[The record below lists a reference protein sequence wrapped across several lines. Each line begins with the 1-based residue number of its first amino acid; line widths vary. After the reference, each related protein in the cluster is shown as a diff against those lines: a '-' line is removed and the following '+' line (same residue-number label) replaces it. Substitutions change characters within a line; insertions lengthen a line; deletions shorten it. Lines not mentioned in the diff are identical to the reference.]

1 MHKQKHN
8 KTYYNKR
15 YPDEYPRYEQ
25 RPYHKTVPYVVEKE
39 STKPSYNAH
48 YTHEVANIE
57 VHQGEVY
64 MVDLPT
70 DRNTEEAGK
79 RPCVVVSSDKLNSW
93 STTVVIVPLTKQI
106 GNISTDMHYPFVWK
120 RGMLSVALCNHVR
133 ELDKEFLL
141 DKIETLDKLHVHNM
155 LHIIKERVLEEDA

>member
-1 MHKQKHN
+1 MRKQKRN
-8 KTYYNKR
+8 INYYNKR
-15 YPDEYPRYEQ
+15 YPNEYPRYEK

-39 STKPSYNAH
+39 PTRPSYSAH

-64 MVDLPT
+64 IVNLPT
-70 DRNTEEAGK
+70 NRNTEEAGT
-79 RPCVVVSSDKLNSW
+79 RPCVVVSSNRLNSW
-93 STTVVIVPLTKQI
+93 STTVVIIPLTKQT

-120 RGMLSVALCNHVR
+120 RGMISVALCNHMR

-141 DKIETLDKLHVHNM
+141 DKIGTVDKLHINNM
-155 LHIIKERVLEEDA
+155 LHIIKERVLREDA